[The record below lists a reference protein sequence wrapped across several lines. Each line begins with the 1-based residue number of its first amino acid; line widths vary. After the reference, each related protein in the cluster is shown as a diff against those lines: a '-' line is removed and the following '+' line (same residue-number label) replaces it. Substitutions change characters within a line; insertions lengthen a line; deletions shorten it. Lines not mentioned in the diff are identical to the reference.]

1 MIKIGKRKIGENL
14 KPLIIC
20 ELGINHAGSLVIAKK
35 MVDLAF
41 NNGAEAIKNQS
52 HILEKEMIPE
62 SKKVIPA
69 NATKSIFNVIKENMM
84 SFEDEIKLKKYVEKK
99 KMIYLSTPFSIEA
112 AIKLKKIGIKAFK
125 IGSGECNNTPLLE
138 KIASFKKPIILSTGM
153 NDLKSIRRSVKIL
166 KKKRAKFI
174 LLHCK
179 SEYPANIKGLK
190 LDFINTLKKEFPGVL
205 VGYSDH
211 SVGMIPSISALA
223 KGACIVEKHFTDR
236 KSRKGPD
243 IICSMDPKDLKFLIE
258 SSKIIFS
265 SNGKHKFISSL
276 EKKTAEFAFS
286 SIVSTKKIFK
296 GEKLSA
302 KNIWVKR
309 PGKGYYKA
317 YNFNLLLGKKAKR
330 NISINQFIKK
340 KDV

>member
-20 ELGINHAGSLVIAKK
+20 ELGINHSGSLVDAKK

-41 NNGAEAIKNQS
+41 DNGAEAIKNQS
-52 HILEKEMIPE
+52 HILEKEMIPA
-62 SKKVIPA
+62 SKKVVPA
-69 NATKSIFNVIKENMM
+69 NANKSIYNVIKENMM

-153 NDLKSIRRSVKIL
+153 NDLQSIKRSVKIL
-166 KKKRAKFI
+166 KKKKAKFI

-211 SVGMIPSISALA
+211 SIGIIPSISALA
-223 KGACIVEKHFTDR
+223 KGACIIEKHFTDS

-243 IICSMDPKDLKFLIE
+243 IICSMDPKELKFLVE
-258 SSKIIFS
+258 SSKIIFN
-265 SNGKHKFISSL
+265 SNGTNKLISSL

-286 SIVSTKKIFK
+286 SVVSTKKIFK
-296 GEKLSA
+296 GDKLSA

-309 PGKGYYKA
+309 PGKGHYKA
-317 YNFNLLLGKKAKR
+317 YNFNSLLGKKAKR

-340 KDV
+340 GDV